1 MANLCFQFSSSFR
14 YVKFQVMHKICQ
26 SGHRGQT
33 TKKTRTTKNKAQGLE
48 QQTAVTPGTPTQQV
62 FKISAAAQS
71 AQKGLCLPPE
81 PWGYQEPSGCQTQPG
96 SVCKILPRQKIKP
109 APSANTPQKKS
120 LTLIEKRSLA
130 SMGYFSHTDYIHT
143 RNLGTQEPR
152 NLGTQMAEF
161 EGLQELFT
169 PQQ

>member
-1 MANLCFQFSSSFR
+1 MGVANSGVPMLKLTLSVFSEFTRSQEAMANLCFQFSSSFR

-48 QQTAVTPGTPTQQV
+48 QQTAVTPDTPTQQV

-81 PWGYQEPSGCQTQPG
+81 PWGYQEPSGCQT
-96 SVCKILPRQKIKP
+96 
-109 APSANTPQKKS
+109 
-120 LTLIEKRSLA
+120 
-130 SMGYFSHTDYIHT
+130 
-143 RNLGTQEPR
+143 
-152 NLGTQMAEF
+152 
-161 EGLQELFT
+161 
-169 PQQ
+169 